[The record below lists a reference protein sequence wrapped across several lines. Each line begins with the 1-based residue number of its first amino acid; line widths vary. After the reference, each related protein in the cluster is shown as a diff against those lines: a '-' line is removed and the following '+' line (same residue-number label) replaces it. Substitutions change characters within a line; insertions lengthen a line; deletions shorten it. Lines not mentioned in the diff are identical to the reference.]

1 MRTGSLISAFCFVL
15 AISFSCRNGNPDG
28 VGETLPAAVMQCV
41 EEFHISGLACL
52 IAENGQLI
60 LEHGKGPDENLDESS
75 RKAIV
80 SHFIAPLLVDRMIGD
95 SIVHER
101 DSITPWLKAKDLIF
115 VPADYYERDR
125 ETKDPMQDRLLNL
138 IQRHA
143 SAGGKDTH
151 AHAGESNTIASLA
164 EKLQLHHTP
173 GMQGLFHDLWQISTY
188 FDQTHPE
195 FIFSSKVIYNVFPT
209 WYTRGLSAFFGWK
222 VLKFQGETVLWDRFV
237 AGSVTILLIKF
248 VDKGIFAAA
257 GYTTGSLPQSR
268 ERERDDL
275 LQFPLALSL
284 FKAIYLKNVQID
296 YRQPQDSLYA
306 LLEKVQRPP
315 FGFIYLHD
323 LLAHARLYEQAGRK
337 AWAGALY
344 SLQARLMKDTL
355 LVRYENKPALA
366 EINYVSDNLRATVP
380 FSMDRPGW
388 VQLFAGGQLTPPH
401 DYEGEPYQFDNVQLF
416 INDHVGEKD
425 NSWLNTHMFQFNYG
439 SDSARVTHAL
449 FAIGDP
455 ADTSYLVEVRIG
467 WKLLNPAKH
476 AAGRQL
482 LANILVGDCDLEEDR
497 RKSVLSWT
505 VGAKDNFGDE
515 KKYGRIVLAQR
526 SGKTAGNRQY
536 AIRTSYPPH
545 IDGKAEDCWDKAPWS
560 SVGLPYIGSVSR
572 PDNAARFKALY
583 DDSCLYLLFDVTD
596 NCKNRYGFV
605 TADKCWI
612 EDAASGLPVW
622 KMNGDTTDTYP
633 DFSDRRRIFLPAG
646 KYLLKYVSD
655 KGNSYEH
662 WYGRPPANGIYGA
675 VVYPAEN

>member
-1 MRTGSLISAFCFVL
+1 MRTGSLISFFCFVL
-15 AISFSCRNGNPDG
+15 AVLSSCRNGNPDG
-28 VGETLPAAVMQCV
+28 GGEALRAAVDQCQ
-41 EEFHISGLACL
+41 EEFHLNGLAYL
-52 IAENGQLI
+52 VAEKGQVI
-60 LEHGKGPDENLDESS
+60 LERGKGPDENLDDSS
-75 RKAIV
+75 RQAILA
-80 SHFIAPLLVDRMIGD
+80 HFVAPLLVDRMIGD
-95 SIVHER
+95 SAVHER

-125 ETKDPMQDRLLNL
+125 QAKDPMQQRMMRL
-138 IQRHA
+138 IQ
-143 SAGGKDTH
+143 
-151 AHAGESNTIASLA
+151 AHDRVRARYTIDSPA
-164 EKLQLHHTP
+164 EKLQFHHTP
-173 GMQGLFHDLWQISTY
+173 GMQGLFHDLWQVSAY

-195 FIFSSKVIYNVFPT
+195 YCFSSKVIYNVFPT
-209 WYTRGLSAFFGWK
+209 WYTRGLSGFFGWK

-248 VDKGIFAAA
+248 ADRGIFAAA
-257 GYTTGSLPQSR
+257 GYATGSLPKSM
-268 ERERDDL
+268 EGESDDL
-275 LQFPLALSL
+275 LQSPVALSL
-284 FKAIYLKNVQID
+284 FKSIYLKNIQID
-296 YRQPQDSLYA
+296 YQLPQDSLYA
-306 LLEKVQRPP
+306 LLEKAQREPL
-315 FGFIYLHD
+315 GFIYLHD
-323 LLAHARLYEQAGRK
+323 LLAHARLYEQTGMKER
-337 AWAGALY
+337 AGALY
-344 SLQARLMKDTL
+344 SLQGRLMKDTL
-355 LVRYENKPALA
+355 LVRYENKPVLA
-366 EINYVSDNLRATVP
+366 EINYVSDNLRAAVP
-380 FSMDRPGW
+380 FSLDRPGW
-388 VQLFAGGQLTPPH
+388 VQLFAGGQLERPH

-416 INDHVGEKD
+416 INDHVGDKD

-439 SDSARVTHAL
+439 SDSARGTRAL

-467 WKLLNPAKH
+467 WKMLNPARH

-515 KKYGRIVLAQR
+515 KKYGRIVLAGR
-526 SGKTAGNRQY
+526 SGKVAGNVQY
-536 AIRTSYPPH
+536 AIRTFQPPQ

-560 SVGLPYIGSVSR
+560 SVGLPYLGSVSR

-622 KMNGDTTDTYP
+622 KMNGETMDTYP
-633 DFSDRRRIFLPAG
+633 EFSDRRRIFLPAG